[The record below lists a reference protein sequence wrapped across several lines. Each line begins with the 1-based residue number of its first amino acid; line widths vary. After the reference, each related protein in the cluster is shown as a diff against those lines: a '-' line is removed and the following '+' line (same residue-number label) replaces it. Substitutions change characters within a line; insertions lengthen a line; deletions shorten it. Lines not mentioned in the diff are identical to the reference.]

1 MNKFE
6 IEYDFEV
13 VRCYGDY
20 YDPIERVESV
30 DYTYTLDE
38 EDLIEWL
45 EENTGEDIDSVDLE
59 DMFDKYYTE
68 LKKAFKKRAE
78 YCFRD

>member
-1 MNKFE
+1 MSRFE

-13 VRCYGDY
+13 VRYYGDH
-20 YDPIERVESV
+20 YDPIERVESA

-45 EENTGEDIDSVDLE
+45 EENTGEDITAVDLE

-68 LKKAFKKRAE
+68 LKKAFEKRAE
-78 YCFRD
+78 YRFRD